1 MKSHSSNSRLINN
14 RIVGFV
20 LNLLVDL
27 VLYRTIMA
35 NTMVS
40 YWCGVVFD
48 NFKVSVVCLY
58 YARRFCGNGCVV
70 FVDSNA
76 CLILTCHVLPKNNG
90 NVVVGSTMSTLFHT
104 GVRFDARVAYV
115 DVGRDVA
122 LLRADSI
129 NISCPPLSF

>member
-1 MKSHSSNSRLINN
+1 M
-14 RIVGFV
+14 
-20 LNLLVDL
+20 
-27 VLYRTIMA
+27 
-35 NTMVS
+35 
-40 YWCGVVFD
+40 FD
-48 NFKVSVVCLY
+48 NFKVSVVCLD

-70 FVDSNA
+70 FIDSNA

-90 NVVVGSTMSTLFHT
+90 NVVVGSTMSALFHT

-115 DVGRDVA
+115 DMGRDVA